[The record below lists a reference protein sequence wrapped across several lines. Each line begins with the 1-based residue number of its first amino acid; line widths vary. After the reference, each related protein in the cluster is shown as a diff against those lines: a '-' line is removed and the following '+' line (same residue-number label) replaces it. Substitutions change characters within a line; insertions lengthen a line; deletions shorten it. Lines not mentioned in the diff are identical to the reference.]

1 MKKIIITT
9 SVVAVAVAVVAAFL
23 FSNPVAWFFQPSPES
38 ESAATTTAEIVSRSE
53 SRQVQEAAGKSIT
66 TIADNLSVPWG
77 IAFLPN
83 GNILLTERTG
93 SLLELSVDGEIL
105 KRTIIGAEQQGESG
119 LLGIALHPEFEQN
132 NWLYIYRTITKNDG
146 LENEIVR
153 YKYDSRKL
161 TKPKVIIDGISG
173 AMYHD
178 GGRMAFDSDRYL
190 FVLTGDATDPD
201 LAQRTDALEGK
212 VLRVHE
218 DGAIPEDNPFGNA
231 VYSYGHRNPQGL
243 AWHASGQLF
252 VTEHGRSGVRSGL
265 DEINLIQAGGN
276 YGWPYLEGDETCGQ
290 DGVYNPAWP
299 VDDDCNGVPPLE
311 HSGKDITWAP
321 ASAAIVGDS
330 LFYGGLRGQALYE
343 ARIINT
349 GTEIQVGNIQTHF
362 KNKYG
367 RIRTVIVD
375 PSGQYLYITT
385 SNTDGRGNPS
395 SVDDRLIRIPI
406 SVF

>member
-1 MKKIIITT
+1 MKKIFITIG
-9 SVVAVAVAVVAAFL
+9 VVTGVAVVVFV
-23 FSNPVAWFFQPSPES
+23 FFNPVACFFQPSSES
-38 ESAATTTAEIVSRSE
+38 EPAATTTADIESE
-53 SRQVQEAAGKSIT
+53 TENQQAQKAADESII

-83 GNILLTERTG
+83 GNILLSERTG
-93 SLLELSVDGEIL
+93 SLLELSANSETL
-105 KRTIIGAEQQGESG
+105 KRITVGAEQQGESG
-119 LLGIALHPEFEQN
+119 LLGIALHPEFKQN
-132 NWLYIYRTITKNDG
+132 SWLYIYRTISKNNG
-146 LENEIVR
+146 LENEVVR
-153 YKYDSRKL
+153 YKYDSDEL
-161 TKPKVIIDGISG
+161 SQPTVIIDGISG

-178 GGRMAFDSDRYL
+178 GGRIAFDSDGYL
-190 FVLTGDATDPD
+190 FILTGDATDPD
-201 LAQRTDALEGK
+201 LAQRTDTLEGK
-212 VLRVHE
+212 VLRVHD
-218 DGAIPEDNPFGNA
+218 DGAIPEDNPFDNA

-265 DEINLIQAGGN
+265 DEINLIQAGRN

-290 DGVYNPAWP
+290 DSVYGPAWP
-299 VDDDCNGVPPLE
+299 TGSDCNGAPPLE
-311 HSGKDITWAP
+311 HSGPDITWAP

-343 ARIINT
+343 AQIINT
-349 GTEIQVGNIQTHF
+349 GTEIQMGDIKAHF

-367 RIRTVIVD
+367 RIRTVTVD
-375 PSGQYLYITT
+375 PAGEYLYITT
-385 SNTDGRGNPS
+385 SNTDGRGNPP